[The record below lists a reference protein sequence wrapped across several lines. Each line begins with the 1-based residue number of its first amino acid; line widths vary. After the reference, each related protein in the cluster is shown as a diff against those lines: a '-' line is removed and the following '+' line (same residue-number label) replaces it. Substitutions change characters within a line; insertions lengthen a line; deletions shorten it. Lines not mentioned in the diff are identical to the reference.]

1 MGRWD
6 VVGCHKKPSLQNRR
20 DFLRKQ
26 RRKRGEREARVAREG
41 RRDFLALLPS
51 RATRASR
58 SPRVRL
64 AFASVYAKN
73 HACSAGYKKTGII
86 PGKLGSRA
94 FIRSSILTNFHTH
107 RRGTKNVVIE
117 GWIFSVSFCDFSHSE
132 YYIYTLNDVELT

>member
-51 RATRASR
+51 RATRA
-58 SPRVRL
+58 RL

-86 PGKLGSRA
+86 TGKLGIRA
-94 FIRSSILTNFHTH
+94 FIRSSILTNLHTH

-117 GWIFSVSFCDFSHSE
+117 GWFFSVSFCDFSHSE
-132 YYIYTLNDVELT
+132 YTIYTLNDVELT